1 MNSTSTP
8 PVVALLSPGD
18 MGHSVGQTLVE
29 HGLHV
34 LTCLQGR
41 SERTRGLAAEAG
53 IEDVES
59 YAELVQ
65 VADLLLSIL
74 VPAQAP
80 NAAARV
86 AGALRAAAGRGAGSD
101 LVYVDCNAI
110 APQTVRRIGDEVR
123 AAGATFVD
131 ASIVGGP
138 PRGGSSPRF
147 YASGPDTGAFEALG
161 DYGLHVVPLGDE
173 IGQASAIK
181 MCYAALTK
189 GSAALMIE
197 LLTAARALGVA
208 DALADEFQSSQPA
221 MWARMQRLPGVPM
234 KSRRWV
240 GEMEEIAACFAGAG
254 MTPRILSGA
263 ADVYRMVGAT
273 RLADRTPEDT
283 DPLPSLDEMIAALV
297 AYLG

>member
-1 MNSTSTP
+1 MSDNKPT
-8 PVVALLSPGD
+8 VALLSPGD
-18 MGHSVGQTLVE
+18 MGHSAGQVLVE
-29 HGLHV
+29 NGLRV
-34 LTCLQGR
+34 ITCLQGR
-41 SERTRGLAAEAG
+41 SDRTRGLAAKAG
-53 IEDVES
+53 IEDVNS
-59 YAELVQ
+59 YAEVVQ
-65 VADLLLSIL
+65 QADLLLSIL

-80 NAAARV
+80 RAAARV
-86 AGALRAAAGRGAGSD
+86 ADALRETGSD

-110 APQTVRRIGDEVR
+110 APQTVRAIGDEIA
-123 AAGATFVD
+123 AAGGQFID

-147 YASGPDTGAFEALG
+147 YASGPDTSAFETLG
-161 DYGLHVVPLGDE
+161 GYGLHVVVLGE
-173 IGQASAIK
+173 QIGQASAIK

-197 LLTAARALGVA
+197 LLTAARALGVS
-208 DALADEFQSSQPA
+208 DALAQEFAKSQSA

-240 GEMEEIAACFAGAG
+240 GEMEEIAKCFAGVG
-254 MTPRILSGA
+254 MTPRILTGA
-263 ADVYRMVGAT
+263 ADMYRLVGAT

-283 DPLPSLDEMIAALV
+283 EPLPSLEEMVGVLV

>member
-1 MNSTSTP
+1 MSSSK

-18 MGHSVGQTLVE
+18 MGHSVGQRLVE
-29 HGLHV
+29 NGLRV
-34 LTCLQGR
+34 ITCLQGR

-59 YAELVQ
+59 YAEMVRQ
-65 VADLLLSIL
+65 ADLLLSIL

-80 NAAARV
+80 R
-86 AGALRAAAGRGAGSD
+86 AAGRVANALRETGSD

-110 APQTVRRIGDEVR
+110 APQTVRAIADEIVS
-123 AAGATFVD
+123 AGGRFID

-147 YASGPDTGAFEALG
+147 YASGPDTGPFETLA
-161 DYGLHVVPLGDE
+161 DYGLHVVVLGDQ

-197 LLTAARALGVA
+197 LLAAARALGVSE
-208 DALADEFQSSQPA
+208 ALAQEFGQSQSA

-240 GEMEEIAACFAGAG
+240 GEMEEIAKCFAGVG
-254 MTPRILSGA
+254 MTPRILTGA
-263 ADVYRMVGAT
+263 ADMYRLVGAT
-273 RLADRTPEDT
+273 RLADRTPEDPE
-283 DPLPSLDEMIAALV
+283 PLPSLEEMLGVLV

>member
-1 MNSTSTP
+1 MNKIK

-29 HGLHV
+29 NGVRV

-53 IEDVES
+53 IGDVGS
-59 YAELVQ
+59 YAEMVQ
-65 VADLLLSIL
+65 EADLLLSIM

-80 NAAARV
+80 R
-86 AGALRAAAGRGAGSD
+86 AAGRVAAALRETGSP
-101 LVYVDCNAI
+101 LVYVDCNAV
-110 APQTVRRIGDEVR
+110 APQTVRGIGDQIT
-123 AAGATFVD
+123 AADGQFVD

-147 YASGPDTGAFEALG
+147 YASGPDTSAFEALAE
-161 DYGLHVVPLGDE
+161 YGLHVVVLGDE

-197 LLTAARALGVA
+197 LLTAAEALGVSE
-208 DALADEFQSSQPA
+208 ALAQEFAKSQPA
-221 MWARMQRLPGVPM
+221 NWARMQRLPGVPM

-240 GEMEEIAACFAGAG
+240 GEMEEIAACFAGVG
-254 MTPRILSGA
+254 LTPRMLTGA
-263 ADVYRMVGAT
+263 ADMYRLVGAT

-283 DPLPSLDEMIAALV
+283 ESLPSLEEMVAVLV
-297 AYLG
+297 GYLG

>member
-1 MNSTSTP
+1 VEEYEMISSKP
-8 PVVALLSPGD
+8 IVALLSPGD
-18 MGHSVGQTLVE
+18 MGHSVGQVLVE
-29 HGLHV
+29 NGLRV
-34 LTCLQGR
+34 ITCLQGR

-59 YAELVQ
+59 YAEMVRQ
-65 VADLLLSIL
+65 ADLLLSIM

-80 NAAARV
+80 R
-86 AGALRAAAGRGAGSD
+86 AAGRVAHALRETD
-101 LVYVDCNAI
+101 AKLAYVDCNAI
-110 APQTVRRIGDEVR
+110 APRTVRGIGEEIT
-123 AAGATFVD
+123 AAGGQFVD

-147 YASGPDTGAFEALG
+147 YASGPDTSAFEALAG
-161 DYGLHVVPLGDE
+161 YGLHVVVLGDQ

-189 GSAALMIE
+189 GSSALMIE
-197 LLTAARALGVA
+197 LLTAARALGVS
-208 DALADEFQSSQPA
+208 DALAEEFAKSQSA
-221 MWARMQRLPGVPM
+221 NWARMQRLPGVPM

-240 GEMEEIAACFAGAG
+240 GEMEEIAKCFAGVG
-254 MTPRILSGA
+254 LTPRMLTGA
-263 ADVYRMVGAT
+263 ADMYRLVGAT

-283 DPLPSLDEMIAALV
+283 EPLPSLEEMLAALV

>member
-1 MNSTSTP
+1 MSKNS

-18 MGHSVGQTLVE
+18 MGHSVGQTLVQN
-29 HGLHV
+29 GLRV
-34 LTCLQGR
+34 ITCLQGR
-41 SERTRGLAAEAG
+41 SERTCGLAAQAG
-53 IEDVES
+53 IKARDS
-59 YAELVQ
+59 YAEMVEE
-65 VADLLLSIL
+65 ADLLLSIL
-74 VPAQAP
+74 VPAQAAR
-80 NAAARV
+80 AAARV
-86 AGALRAAAGRGAGSD
+86 AAALRETRSL

-110 APQTVRRIGDEVR
+110 SPQTVRRIGEEITSS
-123 AAGATFVD
+123 GGQFVD

-147 YASGPDTGAFEALG
+147 YTSGPDTSPFEVLA
-161 DYGLHVVPLGDE
+161 DYGLNVIVLGHE

-197 LLTAARALGVA
+197 LLTAAQALGVS
-208 DALADEFQSSQPA
+208 DALAQEFEKSQSA

-240 GEMEEIAACFAGAG
+240 GEMEEIANCFAGVG
-254 MTPRILSGA
+254 MTPRILTGA
-263 ADVYRMVGAT
+263 ADMYRLVGAT

-283 DPLPSLDEMIAALV
+283 DPLPTLDEMLKVLASF
-297 AYLG
+297 LG

>member
-1 MNSTSTP
+1 MSDNKPT
-8 PVVALLSPGD
+8 VALLSPGD
-18 MGHSVGQTLVE
+18 MGHSVGQVLVE
-29 HGLHV
+29 NGLRV
-34 LTCLQGR
+34 ITCLQGR
-41 SERTRGLAAEAG
+41 SDRTSGLAAKAG
-53 IEDVES
+53 IEDVNS
-59 YAELVQ
+59 YAEMVQ
-65 VADLLLSIL
+65 QADLLLSIL

-80 NAAARV
+80 RAAGQV
-86 AGALRAAAGRGAGSD
+86 ADALRETGSD

-110 APQTVRRIGDEVR
+110 APQTVRAIGDEI
-123 AAGATFVD
+123 AEAGGQFID

-147 YASGPDTGAFEALG
+147 YASGPDTSAFEALG
-161 DYGLHVVPLGDE
+161 GYGLHVVVLGE
-173 IGQASAIK
+173 QIGQASAIK

-197 LLTAARALGVA
+197 LLTAAQALGVS
-208 DALADEFQSSQPA
+208 DALAQEFEKSQSA

-240 GEMEEIAACFAGAG
+240 GEMEEIAKCFAGVG
-254 MTPRILSGA
+254 LTPRILTGA
-263 ADVYRMVGAT
+263 ADMYRLVGAT

-283 DPLPSLDEMIAALV
+283 GPLPSLEEMVGVLV

>member
-1 MNSTSTP
+1 MNP
-8 PVVALLSPGD
+8 NKPVVALLSPGD

-29 HGLHV
+29 HGLRV
-34 LTCLQGR
+34 ITCLQGR
-41 SERTRGLAAEAG
+41 SERTRGLAAQAG
-53 IEDVES
+53 IEDVS
-59 YAELVQ
+59 GYAELVQ

-80 NAAARV
+80 RAAARV
-86 AGALRAAAGRGAGSD
+86 AGALRETGAD

-110 APQTVRRIGDEVR
+110 APQTVRRIGDEIA
-123 AAGATFVD
+123 AAGGKFVD

-138 PRGGSSPRF
+138 PRGESSPRF
-147 YASGPDTGAFEALG
+147 YASGPDTGAFEALAE
-161 DYGLHVVPLGDE
+161 YGLHVVMLGDQ

-197 LLTAARALGVA
+197 LLTAARSLGVSE
-208 DALADEFQSSQPA
+208 ALAQEFEKSQPA
-221 MWARMQRLPGVPM
+221 MWARMLRLPGVPT

-240 GEMEEIAACFAGAG
+240 GEMEEIATCFAGVG
-254 MTPRILSGA
+254 MTPRLLTGA
-263 ADVYRMVGAT
+263 ADIYRLVGAT
-273 RLADRTPEDT
+273 RLADRTPEDP
-283 DPLPSLDEMIAALV
+283 DPLPSLEEMVAALV